1 MRDGCVVRVGCVVR
15 DVSVMGEGW
24 DWLGR
29 AITGVSL
36 AGNG

>member
-1 MRDGCVVRVGCVVR
+1 MRDGCVVRV
-15 DVSVMGEGW
+15 VSVMGEGS

>member
-1 MRDGCVVRVGCVVR
+1 MRDGCVVRVVSV
-15 DVSVMGEGW
+15 VSVMGEGS